1 MISKIRRV
9 VTGVNEKGESVIMFD
24 GEAQNVFLFPTL
36 SGAAVTDLWVTGEV
50 PVDNTGNAD
59 QGARPFKHD
68 TDPCGTIFRIV
79 EIPSEKRLLFDAEAQ
94 AAMEK
99 AMDAMGS
106 KHKATTEERN
116 KHATMHMTD
125 SVDYLVVL
133 AGELTMIMD
142 VGEVTLKPGDCIVQR
157 GTRHGWANRGDM
169 PVLLAAVLIDAQHIA
184 GH

>member
-1 MISKIRRV
+1 
-9 VTGVNEKGESVIMFD
+9 
-24 GEAQNVFLFPTL
+24 
-36 SGAAVTDLWVTGEV
+36 
-50 PVDNTGNAD
+50 
-59 QGARPFKHD
+59 
-68 TDPCGTIFRIV
+68 
-79 EIPSEKRLLFDAEAQ
+79 
-94 AAMEK
+94 MEK